1 MGLKT
6 ALYPG
11 AFDPVH
17 NGHIDIASRA
27 AMIFDELVVGV
38 YDMPAKPT
46 TFSLSERVQLM
57 REALREWPNIH
68 VASYSGLTVNY
79 ARQVGAKVVVR
90 GLRVYS
96 DFELEYQ
103 MALANRK
110 LAPEMDLICL
120 MTSLQYSFLSSTI
133 VKEIAKLGGCVD
145 GMVPSHVA
153 LALSRKYH
161 GDAGTSGEP

>member
-27 AMIFDELVVGV
+27 AWIFDELVVGV
-38 YDMPAKPT
+38 YDTPAKQT
-46 TFSLSERVQLM
+46 TFSVAERVQLM
-57 REALREWPNIH
+57 QEALREWPNIH

-110 LAPEMDLICL
+110 LAPEIELICL

-145 GMVPSHVA
+145 SMVPSHVA

-161 GDAGTSGEP
+161 SDAGTSGKL